1 MSAFTNLVFKTF
13 SRQPLLVCLS
23 IDSPASILHGP
34 GSLCLIR
41 GARGLIGQG
50 RSVSRCRNTSM
61 HKLRSYPVCA
71 LSSEVFLMLV
81 ASIPPLLRAIAYL
94 AILHKL
100 SYHLLVSAHELT
112 LSWWST
118 RFADFLNDSSS
129 FTSLARTS
137 VSNHC
142 GLFSGLLMKIY
153 IEPEHLFLP
162 STKHKGSRESPCYV
176 SRVSR
181 RMLQAM
187 HWSPDNPCSV
197 SCPSCLALSFVFPE
211 PTG

>member
-1 MSAFTNLVFKTF
+1 MHDLKISKGPLAEFSFVFFATWLACLLIGLRTMSAFTNLVFKTF

-71 LSSEVFLMLV
+71 LSSEVFLILI

-94 AILHKL
+94 AI
-100 SYHLLVSAHELT
+100 SSQTLVSPF
-112 LSWWST
+112 SIST
-118 RFADFLNDSSS
+118 
-129 FTSLARTS
+129 
-137 VSNHC
+137 
-142 GLFSGLLMKIY
+142 
-153 IEPEHLFLP
+153 
-162 STKHKGSRESPCYV
+162 
-176 SRVSR
+176 
-181 RMLQAM
+181 
-187 HWSPDNPCSV
+187 
-197 SCPSCLALSFVFPE
+197 
-211 PTG
+211 